1 MFTSIV
7 LLFILALIIPFFI
20 AQMMPT
26 VKWLIIYT
34 ISFGTLALLQHYKH
48 LTTPSEQRGNGFAYL
63 LGVGL
68 IRFIYTSGVVGIIN
82 RAIILNYTSRGY
94 RINIW
99 FIVYIIT
106 LDVMLI
112 YIAFLMWQSERI

>member
-26 VKWLIIYT
+26 MKWLIVYT
-34 ISFGTLALLQHYKH
+34 ITFGTLALLQHYNH
-48 LTTPSEQRGNGFAYL
+48 LTTPSEQRGNGFVYL

-82 RAIILNYTSRGY
+82 RAIVLYYKSRGY
-94 RINIW
+94 RINLL
-99 FIVYIIT
+99 FIFNIIT
-106 LDVMLI
+106 LDFMLI
-112 YIAFLMWQSERI
+112 YIGLLMW